1 MNYQGWKTTRV
12 KDLPEEDRPREK
24 LIKFGAK
31 NLSDSELIAILL
43 RTGGK
48 DVSVLELAQRLIRE
62 NRNIAGLVNKSVEE
76 LSKTKGIGNDKAAT
90 LVAAFEIARR
100 VQMQSKWLSDTKITE
115 PRILGEILIPL
126 LRDELK
132 EKFMV
137 ACLNRANKLIT
148 VKEISVG
155 SLNESVV
162 HPREVFKAALEAS
175 AASIALVHNHPS
187 GNNRPSEADI
197 NLTKK
202 LKEAGNIFEIPVL
215 DHIIIAGNNYFSFL
229 EENLL

>member
-1 MNYQGWKTTRV
+1 M
-12 KDLPEEDRPREK
+12 
-24 LIKFGAK
+24 
-31 NLSDSELIAILL
+31 SDSELIAILL

>member
-1 MNYQGWKTTRV
+1 M
-12 KDLPEEDRPREK
+12 
-24 LIKFGAK
+24 
-31 NLSDSELIAILL
+31 SDSELIAILL

-48 DVSVLELAQRLIRE
+48 DVSVLELAQRLIKE
-62 NRNIAGLVNKSVEE
+62 NRNIAGLVNKSVED
-76 LSKTKGIGNDKAAT
+76 LAKTKGIGKDKAAT

-100 VQMQSKWLSDTKITE
+100 VQMQSKWLSDTIITE

-137 ACLNRANKLIT
+137 ACLNRANKLIAI
-148 VKEISVG
+148 KEISVG

-175 AASIALVHNHPS
+175 AASIVLVHNHPS
-187 GNNRPSEADI
+187 GNNKASKADI

-215 DHIIIAGNNYFSFL
+215 DHIIIAGNNYFSFV

>member
-1 MNYQGWKTTRV
+1 M
-12 KDLPEEDRPREK
+12 
-24 LIKFGAK
+24 
-31 NLSDSELIAILL
+31 SDSELIAILL

-48 DVSVLELAQRLIRE
+48 DVSVLELAQRLIKE

-76 LSKTKGIGNDKAAT
+76 LSKTKGIGKDKAAT

-175 AASIALVHNHPS
+175 AASIVLVHNHPS

-202 LKEAGNIFEIPVL
+202 LREAGNIFEIPVL